1 MNFYVNFVLFEK
13 SKFVQGH
20 KQTNI
25 LTSFRDSKPP
35 VFVKFSSIY
44 VIQIMSKIDLM
55 LGSWIYFKEV
65 KLMYNFLCP

>member
-25 LTSFRDSKPP
+25 LEFLKDSKPII
-35 VFVKFSSIY
+35 FSSSY
-44 VIQIMSKIDLM
+44 SIQ
-55 LGSWIYFKEV
+55 
-65 KLMYNFLCP
+65 KLCQK